1 MWVEINSMR
10 EKTVAVLFSRKQK
23 PPERFLTFEGKTLEY
38 ADSVRYLGVE
48 LDKGLF
54 WKLHV
59 DEQRRLLWGLVA

>member
-48 LDKGLF
+48 LELS

-59 DEQRRLLWGLVA
+59 DKQRRFLWGLVA

>member
-1 MWVEINSMR
+1 MFGEYVSQTSTLGGSVSVEINSMR

-48 LDKGLF
+48 LGF
-54 WKLHV
+54 S
-59 DEQRRLLWGLVA
+59 